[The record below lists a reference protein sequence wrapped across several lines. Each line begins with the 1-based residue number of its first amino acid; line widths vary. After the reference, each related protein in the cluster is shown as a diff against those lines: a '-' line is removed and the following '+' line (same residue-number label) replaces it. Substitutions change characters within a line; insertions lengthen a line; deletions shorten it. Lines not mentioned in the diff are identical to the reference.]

1 MTKFLMIIA
10 FVGFALSASGQKYQ
24 VGDIA
29 PDIIQSTPQGDS
41 LALSSLRG
49 KLVLIDFWAS
59 WCKPCRKESPVLV
72 DAYSKFKDSSFKGG
86 EGFTIYSVS
95 LDSNKESWLKAISDD
110 GLLWNEHVSNL
121 KGWRNEAS
129 KLYGVRG
136 IPANFLIDG
145 EGVIVAVNLRGDRL
159 EKELSKQRKSDWY
172 KIWKK

>member
-29 PDIIQSTPQGDS
+29 PDIIQLTPQGDS

-59 WCKPCRKESPVLV
+59 WCKPCRKESPTLV
-72 DAYSKFKDSSFKGG
+72 KAYEMYKDTTFKNG
-86 EGFTIYSVS
+86 EGFTIFSVS
-95 LDSNKESWLKAISDD
+95 LDMKKPDWEAAIKND
-110 GLLWNEHVSNL
+110 GLVWPYHVSDM

-136 IPANFLIDG
+136 IPANLLIDG
-145 EGVIVAVNLRGDRL
+145 NGVIIAINLRGEELGKRL
-159 EKELSKQRKSDWY
+159 RKETKRNWY
-172 KIWKK
+172 QFW